1 MFSNLLKKEPPKN
14 LKNEAFSWAQ
24 DDEDQNDTDVL
35 KPKYRTINLRKFA
48 KKSDRL
54 EKHFEKEEFFDT
66 FSHDMME
73 DILPSTKKFISS
85 VKNHKSKVWDFKFFI
100 I

>member
-1 MFSNLLKKEPPKN
+1 MRKPNFR
-14 LKNEAFSWAQ
+14 WVQ
-24 DDEDQNDTDVL
+24 DDEDQNDTAIL
-35 KPKYRTINLRKFA
+35 KPKYRRINLRKFA

-54 EKHFEKEEFFDT
+54 EKLLEKEEFFDT

-73 DILPSTKKFISS
+73 NILPSTKKFISS

>member
-1 MFSNLLKKEPPKN
+1 MKKPT
-14 LKNEAFSWAQ
+14 FRWVQ

-35 KPKYRTINLRKFA
+35 KPEYRRINLRKFA

-54 EKHFEKEEFFDT
+54 EKLFEKEEFFDT
-66 FSHDMME
+66 FSH